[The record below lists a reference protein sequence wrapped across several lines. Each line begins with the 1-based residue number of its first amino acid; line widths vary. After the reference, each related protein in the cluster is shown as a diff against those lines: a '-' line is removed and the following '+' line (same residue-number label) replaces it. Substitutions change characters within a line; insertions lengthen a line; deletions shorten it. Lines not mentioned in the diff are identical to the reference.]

1 MATYKLTKNYTP
13 RIKFNTDFSI
23 GDKENEQYLNSL
35 AKWHMGGI
43 KQGAKSYNEKHPGT
57 TNNGKKGKDVIV
69 TVEELKELIIEANGI
84 SPDGAKI
91 YFAPVGY
98 LNNPGQAMKLGLM
111 TADENSRKP
120 SFDRKNTDETMGS
133 IHYIKNNLQHTTM
146 RYNLGKGSNDLSLT
160 MTQNVKIKVKNS
172 IELNIDDC
180 SPQFLAAYT
189 QSLAN

>member
-1 MATYKLTKNYTP
+1 
-13 RIKFNTDFSI
+13 
-23 GDKENEQYLNSL
+23 
-35 AKWHMGGI
+35 
-43 KQGAKSYNEKHPGT
+43 
-57 TNNGKKGKDVIV
+57 
-69 TVEELKELIIEANGI
+69 
-84 SPDGAKI
+84 
-91 YFAPVGY
+91 VGY